1 MAFLGFHPLRYARG
15 RVRRWMEARLP
26 RSDTQEL
33 TQRNVYILPTR
44 AGWVLLLTLVILLIA
59 AINYQINLGYL
70 LTFMLAGAAA
80 IGMYSCH
87 NNLRGVHLH
96 LHPPAAVFAGQA
108 APLKIDLSQ
117 KGKRPRYGIG
127 MALLDSEDWAWL
139 DVPAQGSASVQLAWP
154 ASQRGWHACPTL
166 SAQTHYPLGHF
177 RVWTVWCPASQ
188 ILVYPQAESACPPL
202 PVGVPTAGAQANM
215 SSHAASG
222 EFDGVRPYRRGDA
235 LKTIV
240 WKKMAKGGE
249 LVSRDSQQL
258 HSTQLW
264 LDYQQTGGAQGKE
277 ARLSRLTAWVLAAHQ
292 QELCYGLRLPHAEI
306 SPDSGAAQRDRC
318 LQALALA

>member
-1 MAFLGFHPLRYARG
+1 MALPSLHPVRFVRQ

-33 TQRNVYILPTR
+33 TQRNLYILPTK
-44 AGWVLLLTLVILLIA
+44 AGWMLLLTLVVLLLA

-70 LTFMLAGAAA
+70 LTFMLAGAASV
-80 IGMYSCH
+80 GMYSCH
-87 NNLRGVHLH
+87 NNLRGIHLH
-96 LHPPAAVFAGQA
+96 LQPPAAVFAGQA
-108 APLKIDLSQ
+108 LPLKIELAQ

-127 MALLDSEDWAWL
+127 MALWGSEDWAWL
-139 DVPAQGSASVQLAWP
+139 DVPPQGSASVQLAWP
-154 ASQRGWHACPTL
+154 AVQRGWHTCPTL
-166 SAQTHYPLGHF
+166 RAQTHYPLGHF
-177 RVWTVWCPASQ
+177 RVWTLWCPASQ
-188 ILVYPQAESACPPL
+188 ILVYPQPESPCPPL
-202 PVGVPTAGAQANM
+202 PVGVATAGEQASA

-240 WKKMAKGGE
+240 WKKMAKGGA

-264 LDYQQTGGAQGKE
+264 LDYQQTAGDRKST
-277 ARLSRLTAWVLAAHQ
+277 RLNSSH
-292 QELCYGLRLPHAEI
+292 
-306 SPDSGAAQRDRC
+306 
-318 LQALALA
+318 

>member
-1 MAFLGFHPLRYARG
+1 MARAGLHPLRYARQ

-26 RSDTQEL
+26 RSDTQAL

-44 AGWVLLLTLVILLIA
+44 AGWMLLLTLFVLLLA

-80 IGMYSCH
+80 VGMYSCH
-87 NNLRGVHLH
+87 NNLRGIHLH
-96 LHPPAAVFAGQA
+96 LQPPAPVFAGQA
-108 APLKIDLSQ
+108 LPLQISLSQ
-117 KGKRPRYGIG
+117 LGKRPRYGIG
-127 MALLDSEDWAWL
+127 LALLDRPDWAWV
-139 DVPAQGSASVQLAWP
+139 DVPPQGSASVQLAWP
-154 ASQRGWHACPTL
+154 AQQRGWHACPTL

-177 RVWTVWCPASQ
+177 RVWTLWCPASPV
-188 ILVYPQAESACPPL
+188 LVYPQPESPSPPL
-202 PVGVPTAGAQANM
+202 PAGMPTAGEQTAS
-215 SSHAASG
+215 SSHASSG

-235 LKTIV
+235 RKSIV

-258 HSTQLW
+258 HSSQLW
-264 LDYQQTGGAQGKE
+264 LDYQQTAAVQGKE
-277 ARLSRLTAWVLAAHQ
+277 ARLSRLAAWVLAAHSQ
-292 QELCYGLRLPHAEI
+292 DLHYGLRLPHTEI
-306 SPDSGAAQRDRC
+306 ALGSGTAHRDRC

>member
-1 MAFLGFHPLRYARG
+1 MRYVRQ

-44 AGWVLLLTLVILLIA
+44 AGWMLLLTLVILLIA

-96 LHPPAAVFAGQA
+96 LQPPVAVFAGQA
-108 APLKIDLSQ
+108 VPLKIELAQ
-117 KGKRPRYGIG
+117 PGKQPRYGIG

-139 DVPAQGSASVQLAWP
+139 DVPAQGRASVQLAWP
-154 ASQRGWHACPTL
+154 AAQRGWHACPTL

-188 ILVYPQAESACPPL
+188 ILVYPQPEAPSPPL
-202 PVGVPTAGAQANM
+202 PVGMPTAGDQA
-215 SSHAASG
+215 SISRHAASG

-258 HSTQLW
+258 HSTQLC
-264 LDYQQTGGAQGKE
+264 LDYQQTAGLQGKE
-277 ARLSRLTAWVLAAHQ
+277 ARLSRLTAWVLAAHE
-292 QELCYGLRLPHAEI
+292 QELCYGLRLPNTEI
-306 SPDSGAAQRDRC
+306 APDSGATQRDRC

>member
-1 MAFLGFHPLRYARG
+1 MASLGLHPLRHARV

-26 RSDTQEL
+26 RSDSQEL

-44 AGWVLLLTLVILLIA
+44 AGWMLLLTLVVLLIA

-87 NNLRGVHLH
+87 NNLRGIHLH
-96 LHPPAAVFAGQA
+96 LHSPAAVCAGQA
-108 APLKIDLSQ
+108 LPLKIDLSQ
-117 KGKRPRYGIG
+117 KSKRPRYGIG
-127 MALLDSEDWAWL
+127 LALLDSQDWAWA
-139 DVPAQGSASVQLAWP
+139 DVPALGSASVQLAWP

-188 ILVYPQAESACPPL
+188 ILVYPQPENPSPPL
-202 PVGVPTAGAQANM
+202 PAGTPTAGEQASI
-215 SSHAASG
+215 SSQAASG

-240 WKKMAKGGE
+240 WKKMAKGDA

-258 HSTQLW
+258 HSSQLW
-264 LDYQQTGGAQGKE
+264 LDYQQTGGALGKE
-277 ARLSRLTAWVLAAHQ
+277 ARLSRLTAWVLVAHQ
-292 QELCYGLRLPHAEI
+292 RELRYGLRLPNLEI
-306 SPDSGAAQRDRC
+306 PPGSGTAQRDRC

>member
-1 MAFLGFHPLRYARG
+1 
-15 RVRRWMEARLP
+15 MEARLP

-44 AGWVLLLTLVILLIA
+44 AGWMLLLTLVILLIA

-87 NNLRGVHLH
+87 NNLRGIHLH
-96 LHPPAAVFAGQA
+96 LHPPTAVFAGQA
-108 APLKIDLSQ
+108 LPLKIELAQ
-117 KGKRPRYGIG
+117 QGKHPRYGIG

-139 DVPAQGSASVQLAWP
+139 DVPAQGRASVQLAWP
-154 ASQRGWHACPTL
+154 AAQRGWHACPTL

-188 ILVYPQAESACPPL
+188 ILVYPQPENPCPPL
-202 PVGVPTAGAQANM
+202 PVGMPTAGEQASI

-235 LKTIV
+235 FKTLV

-258 HSTQLW
+258 HSTQLC
-264 LDYQQTGGAQGKE
+264 LDYQQTGGLQGKE
-277 ARLSRLTAWVLAAHQ
+277 ARLSRLTAWVLAAHE
-292 QELCYGLRLPHAEI
+292 QELCYGLRLPNTEI
-306 SPDSGAAQRDRC
+306 APDSGAAQRDRC

>member
-1 MAFLGFHPLRYARG
+1 
-15 RVRRWMEARLP
+15 MEARLP
-26 RSDTQEL
+26 RSDSQEL

-44 AGWVLLLTLVILLIA
+44 AGWMLLLTLLILLIA

-80 IGMYSCH
+80 VGMYSCH
-87 NNLRGVHLH
+87 NNLRGIHLH
-96 LHPPAAVFAGQA
+96 LQLPAAVFAGQA
-108 APLKIDLSQ
+108 VPLKIDLAQ

-127 MALLDSEDWAWL
+127 MALLDGEDWAWV

-154 ASQRGWHACPTL
+154 AVQRGWQACPTL

-188 ILVYPQAESACPPL
+188 ILVYPQPENP
-202 PVGVPTAGAQANM
+202 VPTLPAGTPTQGGQASA
-215 SSHAASG
+215 SSSASG

-235 LKTIV
+235 RKAIV

-258 HSTQLW
+258 HSSELC
-264 LDYQQTGGAQGKE
+264 LDYHYTGAGMDKE
-277 ARLSRLTAWVLAAHQ
+277 ARLSRLAAWVLAAHQ
-292 QELCYGLRLPHAEI
+292 ADLSYSLRLPHTEI
-306 SPDSGAAQRDRC
+306 AADSGAAQRDKC